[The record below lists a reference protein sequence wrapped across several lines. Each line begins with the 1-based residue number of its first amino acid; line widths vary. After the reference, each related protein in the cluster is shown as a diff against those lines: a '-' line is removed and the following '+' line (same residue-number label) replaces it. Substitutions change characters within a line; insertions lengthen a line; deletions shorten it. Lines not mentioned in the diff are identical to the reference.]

1 MQFEEKRK
9 GKQPIPDD
17 VMGYL
22 NNAQLHTYHLLQ
34 NFGWSIKFIR
44 RAMFQRIV
52 CVVTN
57 QQNTTLAVIEDD
69 GFLNRQPD
77 IPLRSA
83 KNQAD
88 NNFNR

>member
-9 GKQPIPDD
+9 GIQPIPDD
-17 VMGYL
+17 AMGYL
-22 NNAQLHTYHLLQ
+22 NNAQLNTYHLLQ
-34 NFGWSIKFIR
+34 SFGWHIKFIR
-44 RAMFQRIV
+44 RAMFQRRV

-77 IPLRSA
+77 IPFRSVQ
-83 KNQAD
+83 NQAN